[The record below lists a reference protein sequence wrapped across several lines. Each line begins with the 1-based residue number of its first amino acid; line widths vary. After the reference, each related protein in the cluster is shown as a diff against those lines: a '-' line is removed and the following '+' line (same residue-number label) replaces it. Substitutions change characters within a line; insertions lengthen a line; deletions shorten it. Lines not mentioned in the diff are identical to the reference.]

1 MDATTL
7 RTDFPEFADGTK
19 YPTGTVNFWLS
30 VGAKLLNAERWGEL
44 LDHGLELFT
53 AHHLVVS
60 ARDVTAAAGGKGV
73 PGTASGVVSS
83 KSVGNLS
90 LSYDTGAGIEENAGH
105 WNLSTYGTQ
114 FINLARMVGAGPVQL

>member
-1 MDATTL
+1 MDALTL
-7 RTDFPEFADGTK
+7 KNDLPEFANETK
-19 YPTGTVNFWLS
+19 FPTATVNFWLG
-30 VGAKLLNAERWGEL
+30 VGAKLLNADRWGEL

-60 ARDVTAAAGGKGV
+60 ARDVAAAAGKGV

-90 LSYDTGAGIEENAGH
+90 MSYDTGAGIEEGAGH

-114 FINLARMVGAGPVQL
+114 FIQLARMVGAGPVQL